1 MKAPLIE
8 DLNGCS
14 GGPIIYENQ
23 VVAVAHSV
31 IKTEK
36 LIKATPFSKQFMQNL
51 SAAQA
56 SK

>member
-14 GGPIIYENQ
+14 GGPIIYDNQ

-31 IKTEK
+31 YKNRKTYK
-36 LIKATPFSKQFMQNL
+36 SNPIF
-51 SAAQA
+51 
-56 SK
+56 